1 MSLRRLSNRAHCRCW
16 VFENLKNTVLNMST
30 YTIQMPDGVQPEE
43 ITDTR
48 GVFVVQPLERGYGVT
63 IGNALRRVLLSSLE
77 GVAITAMKIDGVQH
91 EFSTIPGVIEDVAD
105 IILNLK
111 GVRFKALDTADSNI
125 HLVLKGPGT
134 WTAKNIGEATSNYEV
149 LNPDHHIAELSEG
162 AEISVELRMGRG
174 RGYISSDE
182 NKQADDPIGVI
193 AIDSVFTPIK
203 NVKYVVNPTRVGQ
216 RIDYERLM
224 FEIVTDGSITPE
236 EALHQAASILRDHVA
251 LFLKIDEPAQPT
263 VEEKEVDAEV
273 QRIRELLSQTVDE
286 LDLSVRAHNC
296 LKAANIKNIGDLVRR
311 DEPEMLKFRNFGRKS
326 LQELMQV
333 LEERGLHFGMDV
345 DKYLQD

>member
-1 MSLRRLSNRAHCRCW
+1 
-16 VFENLKNTVLNMST
+16 MST

-77 GVAITAMKIDGVQH
+77 GMAITALKIDGVQH

-105 IILNLK
+105 VILNLK
-111 GVRFKALDTADSNI
+111 GVRFKANDSSDSNI

-134 WTAKNIGEATSNYEV
+134 WTAKNIGEATSDYEV
-149 LNPDHHIAELSEG
+149 LNPDYHIADLSDG

-174 RGYISSDE
+174 RGYVPSDE
-182 NKQADDPIGVI
+182 NKHADDPIGVI
-193 AIDSVFTPIK
+193 AIDSIFTPIK
-203 NVKYVVNPTRVGQ
+203 NVKYVVQPTRVGQ
-216 RIDYERLM
+216 RIDYERLVL
-224 FEIVTDGSITPE
+224 EIVTDGSVSPE
-236 EALHQAASILRDHVA
+236 EALHQAALILRDHVA
-251 LFLKIDEPAQPT
+251 LFLKIDEPSQPT

-333 LEERGLHFGMDV
+333 LEERGLYFGMDV

>member
-1 MSLRRLSNRAHCRCW
+1 
-16 VFENLKNTVLNMST
+16 MST

-43 ITDTR
+43 VTDTH

-77 GVAITAMKIDGVQH
+77 GIAVTAIKIDGVQH
-91 EFSTIPGVIEDVAD
+91 EFSTIPGVLEDVAD

-111 GVRFKALDTADSNI
+111 GVRFKANDTTDSNI
-125 HLVLKGPGT
+125 HLVLKGPGE
-134 WTAKNIGEATSNYEV
+134 WTAKDIGDATSDYEV
-149 LNPDHHIAELSEG
+149 LNPDYHIADLSDG
-162 AEISVELRMGRG
+162 AEVSVELRMGRG
-174 RGYISSDE
+174 TGYVPATE
-182 NKQADDPIGVI
+182 NKHADDPIGVI
-193 AIDSVFTPIK
+193 AIDSIFTPIK
-203 NVKYVVNPTRVGQ
+203 NVKYVVKQTRVGQ
-216 RIDYERLM
+216 KIDYERLVFDM
-224 FEIVTDGSITPE
+224 VTDGSVSPE
-236 EALHQAASILRDHVA
+236 EALHQAALILRDHVA

-273 QRIRELLSQTVDE
+273 QRIRELLMQTVDE

-345 DKYLQD
+345 DKYLND